1 MGFKFKP
8 HWFNRAWFLKQVKAN
23 TVALISLC
31 TALSGISYNTWL
43 DHKNEINHNMR
54 DAAFKILTDLGE
66 LQTVVNY
73 EHFEHNNDRGNP
85 IEGWK
90 YVLVIRDLS
99 RLLKPDAAKAGEVLF
114 VEWQNHWDALGKD
127 SNTEMLISNKIAQT
141 RQAVLNTIDSLD

>member
-1 MGFKFKP
+1 M
-8 HWFNRAWFLKQVKAN
+8 
-23 TVALISLC
+23 TVETL
-31 TALSGISYNTWL
+31 Y
-43 DHKNEINHNMR
+43 
-54 DAAFKILTDLGE
+54 
-66 LQTVVNY
+66 
-73 EHFEHNNDRGNP
+73 
-85 IEGWK
+85 EGWK